1 MHYQKISKYKKNN
14 DGNFSLVDYNELYWQ
29 TIPLLYSLINTK
41 QNILLAYTKK
51 ITVGKERIKKKT
63 KKYNDI
69 LLLQT
74 KLATG

>member
-69 LLLQT
+69 SLLQT

>member
-29 TIPLLYSLINTK
+29 TIPLLYSSINTK

-69 LLLQT
+69 SLLQT

>member
-1 MHYQKISKYKKNN
+1 MHYQKISKYKENN
-14 DGNFSLVDYNELYWQ
+14 DENFSLVDYNELYWQ